1 MAYNGK
7 PFFKIPRPLLLAGGV
22 EVKTISDGMTLTDK
36 DSLFQIIDS
45 GASDENI
52 ILPVEKDG
60 RMYFI
65 KNNGL
70 TNNLDVQNQSA
81 TSLVNLAPNEVA
93 VLVSDSSVWTL
104 ILNVN
109 NL

>member
-22 EVKTISDGMTLTDK
+22 EVKTIGDGLALTDR
-36 DSLFQIIDS
+36 DSLFQIINS
-45 GASDENI
+45 GLSDENI

-60 RMYFI
+60 RIYII
-65 KNNGL
+65 KNNGA

-81 TSLVNLAPNEVA
+81 VSLVNLAPNEVA

-104 ILNVN
+104 LLNVN

>member
-22 EVKTISDGMTLTDK
+22 EVKTIIDGITLTDK

-45 GASDENI
+45 GAADQNI

-65 KNNGL
+65 
-70 TNNLDVQNQSA
+70 TNSLDVQNQSA
-81 TSLVNLAPNEVA
+81 TSLVVLAPNEIA
-93 VLVSDSSVWTL
+93 VLVSDSSVWSL

>member
-22 EVKTISDGMTLTDK
+22 EVKTIIDGIALTDK

-45 GASDENI
+45 GSADQNI
-52 ILPVEKDG
+52 I
-60 RMYFI
+60 
-65 KNNGL
+65 L

-81 TSLVNLAPNEVA
+81 TSLVLLAPNEVA
-93 VLVSDSSVWTL
+93 VLVSDSSVWSL

>member
-22 EVKTISDGMTLTDK
+22 EVKTISDGVNLTDK

-45 GASDENI
+45 GGSDENI

-60 RMYFI
+60 RIYII
-65 KNNGL
+65 KNNGA
-70 TNNLDVQNQSA
+70 TNNLDVQNQTA
-81 TSLVNLAPNEVA
+81 TSLVVLSPNEVA

-104 ILNVN
+104 LLNVD

>member
-1 MAYNGK
+1 MYSGK

-22 EVKTISDGMTLTDK
+22 EVKTITDGLTLTDR
-36 DSLFQIIDS
+36 DSLFQIIDCGS
-45 GASDENI
+45 SDENI

-60 RMYFI
+60 RVYII
-65 KNNGL
+65 KNNGA

-81 TSLVNLAPNEVA
+81 SSLVVLSPNEVA
-93 VLVSDSSVWTL
+93 VLVSDSSVWNVV
-104 ILNVN
+104 LNVN